1 MITWA
6 TFPFLRYTPALI
18 LGIVAYL
25 VLGENWP
32 TLGPGALGVAA
43 ASAALLAWA
52 VRRPHPAAT
61 DAAGLLSL
69 LAVAGLGAALAQRAT
84 ESRRPDHLAQLG
96 PRVEAYRAVVDDY
109 TVARPAT
116 YATTLRAQAVRVA
129 GRWRTATGGIRVS
142 VPRAGGGAP
151 PRYGEVW
158 LVRGH
163 PDASKGPLNPSEFD
177 YRRYLAF
184 HQVYHQQFIHPDQYR
199 VLGIAPP
206 NYLVAI
212 SMRAAKQLDGVF
224 KHYLKEK
231 REYALASALVLGIK
245 DDVDA
250 ETKQAYAATG
260 TTHIMAVSGLQVGL
274 LFAALTWV
282 LRLGFGRVRGFRYWS
297 AGVGLAI
304 IWAYAFLTGLSP
316 SVLRAAVMF
325 SFVIVGRAAG
335 RQEGIV
341 NTLAVAAFCLL
352 LYDPFLVADVGF
364 QLSFLAV
371 LSIVYL
377 QPRIARW
384 VNAKAYFAGRQRPW
398 QPKAG
403 QAAWRG
409 AGWAAD
415 AVWQATA
422 LSLAAQVAT
431 FPLGLYYFHQFPL
444 SFLFS
449 NLVAVPIS
457 SGAVYVGLVL
467 LGLKGVLALLGPVL
481 PAAANAALD
490 LLPQALAGVFE
501 RMIWAFNEYIG
512 WIGRVLPG
520 ALVREIHVTAGQT
533 VLVFGLLGAWLVWQR
548 TRRLAWLG
556 AAASVAVALAG
567 SRVAEAR
574 AGAPLEEFIVYSVP
588 RRSVVGFWQGA
599 TAEFVAA
606 DSLPLSET
614 ERTYR
619 LLPGLIQRGARAPAC
634 RVGWRGAAVPTR
646 RLADADS
653 ANPKFYLKTSPVVLA
668 HWRGLRL
675 GFVSGRL
682 APAARPTPLD
692 VLVLRRNARVTP
704 GALAAAFGPQAQVVF
719 DSSCKSWYVAR
730 HDSALRAQGFRTWDV
745 AAQGAFRLRPPS
757 AEAHRRLPVPESG
770 NGRVQH

>member
-18 LGIVAYL
+18 LGIVACL
-25 VLGENWP
+25 VLGAGWP
-32 TLGPGALGVAA
+32 PAWPGALGLAGAA
-43 ASAALLAWA
+43 GALLLLA
-52 VRRPHPAAT
+52 VRRPGPAAT
-61 DAAGLLSL
+61 DAAGLLAL
-69 LAVAGLGAALAQRAT
+69 LAVAALGAALAQRAT
-84 ESRRPDHLAQLG
+84 ESRRADHLTHVAAQT
-96 PRVEAYRAVVDDY
+96 EAYEAVVDDY

-116 YATTLRAQAVRVA
+116 YATTLRVRAVRVA

-142 VPRAGGGAP
+142 VPRAGGVPA

-163 PDASKGPLNPSEFD
+163 PDPSKAPLNPGEFD
-177 YRRYLAF
+177 YRRYLAY

-199 VLGIAPP
+199 VVATRPP
-206 NYLVAI
+206 SYLVAI
-212 SMRAAKQLDGVF
+212 SMRAAAQLDGVF
-224 KHYLKEK
+224 KHYIKPK
-231 REYALASALVLGIK
+231 REYSMASALVLGIK

-274 LFAALTWV
+274 LFGFMTWF
-282 LRLGFGRVRGFRYWS
+282 LRVSFGRTRGFRYWS
-297 AGVGLAI
+297 VGVGLAV

-325 SFVIVGRAAG
+325 SFVIVGRALE
-335 RQEGIV
+335 RQDGIF

-352 LYDPFLVADVGF
+352 VYDPFLVADVGF

-377 QPRIARW
+377 QPRIGRW
-384 VNAKAYFAGRQRPW
+384 FDAHAYFANRQRPW
-398 QPKAG
+398 QPPVV
-403 QAAWRG
+403 QRAWRG

-444 SFLFS
+444 SFLLS

-457 SGAVYVGLVL
+457 SGAVYVGLGL
-467 LGLKGVLALLGPVL
+467 LVLKGLVALPALAL
-481 PAAANAALD
+481 PAAAPVLD
-490 LLPQALAGVFE
+490 YLPQAVAWVFE
-501 RMIWAFNEYIG
+501 RMILLFNEYIF
-512 WIGRVLPG
+512 WIGRALPG

-533 VLVFGLLGAWLVWQR
+533 VLVFGLLGAWLAWQH
-548 TRRLAWLG
+548 TRRLGWLG
-556 AAASVAVALAG
+556 AGAGLAVALAG

-574 AGAPLEEFIVYSVP
+574 AGAPLEEFVVYSIP

-634 RVGWRGAAVPTR
+634 RVGWRGAAVPVR

-668 HWRGLRL
+668 RWHGLRL

-692 VLVLRRNARVTP
+692 VLVLRRNARVAP
-704 GALAAAFGPQAQVVF
+704 EALAAAFGPQVQVVF

-730 HDSALRAQGFRTWDV
+730 HDSALRALGLRPWDV
-745 AAQGAFRLRPPS
+745 TAQGAFRRRPP
-757 AEAHRRLPVPESG
+757 
-770 NGRVQH
+770 GR

>member
-1 MITWA
+1 MIAWA

-18 LGIVAYL
+18 LGIVACL
-25 VLGENWP
+25 VLGAGWP
-32 TLGPGALGVAA
+32 AVWPWATGLAVAAGALLLFAA
-43 ASAALLAWA
+43 
-52 VRRPHPAAT
+52 RRPGPAAT
-61 DAAGLLSL
+61 DAAGLLAL
-69 LAVAGLGAALAQRAT
+69 LAVAALGAALAQRAT
-84 ESRRPDHLAQLG
+84 ESRRADHLAHVSAQT
-96 PRVEAYRAVVDDY
+96 EAYEAVVDDY

-116 YATTLRAQAVRVA
+116 YATTLRVRAVRVA

-142 VPRAGGGAP
+142 VPRAGGVGA

-163 PDASKGPLNPSEFD
+163 PDPSKAPLNPGEFD
-177 YRRYLAF
+177 YRRYLEY

-199 VLGIAPP
+199 VVAMRPP

-212 SMRAAKQLDGVF
+212 SMRAAAQLDGVF
-224 KHYLKEK
+224 KQYIKEK
-231 REYALASALVLGIK
+231 REYSMASALVLGIK

-250 ETKQAYAATG
+250 ATKEAYAATG

-274 LFAALTWV
+274 LFGFMTWF
-282 LRLGFGRVRGFRYWS
+282 LRVGFGRTPGFRYWS
-297 AGVGLAI
+297 AGVGLAF

-325 SFVIVGRAAG
+325 SFVIAG
-335 RQEGIV
+335 RVLGRQDGIF

-352 LYDPFLVADVGF
+352 VYDPFLVADVGF

-377 QPRIARW
+377 QPRIGRW
-384 VNAKAYFAGRQRPW
+384 FAAKAYFANRQRPW
-398 QPKAG
+398 QPPAV
-403 QAAWRG
+403 QRAWRG

-444 SFLFS
+444 SFLLS

-457 SGAVYVGLVL
+457 SGAVYVGLGL
-467 LGLKGVLALLGPVL
+467 LALKGLVALPALAL
-481 PAAANAALD
+481 PAAGPFFD
-490 LLPQALAGVFE
+490 RLPQGLAWVFE
-501 RMIWAFNEYIG
+501 RLIWLFNEYIF
-512 WIGRVLPG
+512 WIGRALPG

-533 VLVFGLLGAWLVWQR
+533 VLVFAVLGAWLAWQH
-548 TRRLAWLG
+548 TRRLGWLG
-556 AAASVAVALAG
+556 AGAALALGLAG

-574 AGAPLEEFIVYSVP
+574 AGAPREEFVVYSVP
-588 RRSVVGFWQGA
+588 RRSVVGFWRGA

-606 DSLPLSET
+606 DSLPLPDT

-619 LLPGLIQRGARAPAC
+619 LLPGLIERGARAPAC

-653 ANPKFYLKTSPVVLA
+653 AHPKLYLRTSPVVLA

-692 VLVLRRNARVTP
+692 VLVLRRNARVAP
-704 GALAAAFGPQAQVVF
+704 DALAAAFGPHVQVVF

-730 HDSALRAQGFRTWDV
+730 QDSALRARGVRTWDV
-745 AAQGAFRLRPPS
+745 TAQGAFRRPPP
-757 AEAHRRLPVPESG
+757 AR
-770 NGRVQH
+770 

>member
-25 VLGENWP
+25 YLGVLWP
-32 TLGPGALGVAA
+32 TAWPWAAGLAL
-43 ASAALLAWA
+43 ASAALLLWA
-52 VRRPHPAAT
+52 VRRPSPAAT

-69 LAVAGLGAALAQRAT
+69 LAVTALGAALAQRAT
-84 ESRRPDHLAQLG
+84 ESRRADHLVQISAQT
-96 PRVEAYRAVVDDY
+96 EAYQAVVDDY

-116 YATTLRAQAVRVA
+116 YATTLRVRAVRVA
-129 GRWRTATGGIRVS
+129 GRWRTATGGVRIS
-142 VPRAGGGAP
+142 VPRDSGVTA

-163 PDASKGPLNPSEFD
+163 PDLSKGPLNPGEFD
-177 YRRYLAF
+177 YRRYLEY
-184 HQVYHQQFIHPDQYR
+184 HQVYHQQFVHPDQYR
-199 VLGIAPP
+199 VVGMSPS
-206 NYLVAI
+206 NYLVVI
-212 SMRAAKQLDGVF
+212 SMRAAAQLDGVF
-224 KHYLKEK
+224 KHYIRHK
-231 REYALASALVLGIK
+231 REYAMASALVLGIK

-274 LFAALTWV
+274 LFGFMTWF
-282 LRLGFGRVRGFRYWS
+282 LRAYFGRTRGFRYWS
-297 AGVGLAI
+297 AGAGLAV
-304 IWAYAFLTGLSP
+304 IWAYALLTGLSP

-325 SFVIVGRAAG
+325 SFVIVGRATE
-335 RQEGIV
+335 RQDGTF

-352 LYDPFLVADVGF
+352 VWDPFLVADVGF

-377 QPRIARW
+377 QPRIVKW
-384 VNAKAYFAGRQRPW
+384 FDAKAYFAARERPW
-398 QPKAG
+398 QPRAVQK
-403 QAAWRG
+403 AWRA

-444 SFLFS
+444 SFLLS

-457 SGAVYVGLVL
+457 SGAVYVGLGLLVLKGLVAL
-467 LGLKGVLALLGPVL
+467 LGLAL
-481 PAAANAALD
+481 PAASSILD
-490 LLPQALAGVFE
+490 YLPQVVAWVFE
-501 RMIWAFNEYIG
+501 WMIWLFNEYVF

-520 ALVREIHVTAGQT
+520 GLVREIHVTAPQT
-533 VLVFGLLGAWLVWQR
+533 VLIFGLLGAWLVWQH
-548 TRRLAWLG
+548 TRRLGWLG
-556 AAASVAVALAG
+556 VGATLALGLAG
-567 SRVAEAR
+567 GRVADAR
-574 AGAPLEEFIVYSVP
+574 AMAPTEEFVVYSIP
-588 RRSVVGFWQGA
+588 RRSVVGFWHGA
-599 TAEFVAA
+599 TAEFVAV

-619 LLPGLIQRGARAPAC
+619 LLPGLIQRGARAPAY
-634 RVGWRGAAVPTR
+634 RVGWRSAIVPTR

-653 ANPKFYLKTSPVVLA
+653 ANPAFYLKTSPVVLA
-668 HWRGLRL
+668 CWRGLRV

-682 APAARPTPLD
+682 APAARPSFLD
-692 VLVLRRNARVTP
+692 VLVLRRNARLDPTTV
-704 GALAAAFGPQAQVVF
+704 AAAFGPQVRVVF
-719 DSSCKSWYVAR
+719 DPSCKSWYVAR
-730 HDSALRAQGFRTWDV
+730 SDSALRAQGLRTWDV
-745 AAQGAFRLRPPS
+745 MAQGAFRLSPP
-757 AEAHRRLPVPESG
+757 
-770 NGRVQH
+770 GR